1 MEDVRAAGQSL
12 AMPARLRAVFA
23 RRGPILVAE
32 AGSEVVLEAGTCR
45 LFEAAI
51 SLRGPGEAWTFELS
65 ASGDEMVVAEAERHR
80 VILARLIDR
89 DPNEKVIVRADR
101 VDFPTSAV
109 TPKHGHKGPGIRR
122 LIDVRLNNVSQLAGF
137 TKRDDLAFFLRKICG
152 IEYLHEPL
160 LAPTQEML
168 DAFKKKKGSW
178 QDYERAFLD
187 LMADRRVEEQLDR
200 NLFEAPTVLLCSE
213 PTAEHCHRRL
223 VVEYLL
229 RKWDNVVGKHL

>member
-1 MEDVRAAGQSL
+1 MPIRLALMEDVLAAGQSL

-65 ASGDEMVVAEAERHR
+65 PSGDEMVVAEAERHR

-101 VDFPTSAV
+101 VDFPASAV

-122 LIDVRLNNVSQLAGF
+122 LIEGRLVAEIGHQVHRINAGDAWF
-137 TKRDDLAFFLRKICG
+137 ESGLDPVVGRTM
-152 IEYLHEPL
+152 
-160 LAPTQEML
+160 APTSAFIRVMVL
-168 DAFKKKKGSW
+168 DPALRG
-178 QDYERAFLD
+178 
-187 LMADRRVEEQLDR
+187 
-200 NLFEAPTVLLCSE
+200 E
-213 PTAEHCHRRL
+213 PTFIPWTPEEAAKPRGTGRML
-223 VVEYLL
+223 FFDTAVTIPP
-229 RKWDNVVGKHL
+229 G